1 MKKSNF
7 TFNRTEIILLLIPL
21 SITSLKTK
29 LIMKTASLKELKNEL
44 KNKSNDNMLELMLR
58 LVKFKKD
65 NKELLTYLLFES
77 ENEDTF
83 ISDVKKQID
92 DEFSNINTN
101 SLYLAKKTIRKVLR
115 TTNKHIKYS
124 GIKQTE
130 VELTIYFCKKI
141 KDSEIP
147 LQSSKALYNIYHR
160 QIDKLKVSISKL
172 HEDLQYDYKMELEEM

>member
-1 MKKSNF
+1 
-7 TFNRTEIILLLIPL
+7 
-21 SITSLKTK
+21 
-29 LIMKTASLKELKNEL
+29 MKTATIKELKTEL
-44 KNKSNDNMLELMLR
+44 SRQSVDDLQKLVLK
-58 LVKFKKD
+58 LVKYKKE

-77 ENEDTF
+77 ENENSY
-83 ISDVKKQID
+83 INAVKLQID

-130 VELTIYFCKKI
+130 VELLIYFCKKI

-160 QIDKLKVSISKL
+160 QLEKVNTSIGKL
-172 HEDLQYDYKMELEEM
+172 HEDLQYDYNYEIENL